1 LSSEASTFTAGKGLA
16 RFRGQP
22 IGAQTWI
29 FILLPGAMCIIV
41 IYLYGIYLAFSTY
54 QVYGPS
60 LAIARSQ
67 AWFLLA
73 TILLILLGAFFV
85 YRMLI
90 SMQRVTIFE
99 NGLQMRSFF
108 LRTRSFSWMDLCGIS
123 SSAVRL
129 TFFGKTVRTTPSA
142 RLFTNSGQSYDVP
155 RGILGIPKIVKIVKS
170 RLNPLIWP
178 GILADFITGKPIRFG
193 RISVNSEG
201 IQISRRMLP
210 WSSITRLYIEGGFL
224 VVELR
229 DNSTHKAATIDIPN
243 LELLLNAVSEIK
255 E

>member
-1 LSSEASTFTAGKGLA
+1 MSSEDSKFTTGKGIA

-22 IGAQTWI
+22 IGAQTWV
-29 FILLPGAMCIIV
+29 FILLPGAVGIV
-41 IYLYGIYLAFSTY
+41 LIYLYGIYLAVTTY
-54 QVYGPS
+54 QVYGPA

-67 AWFLLA
+67 AWLFLA

-90 SMQRVTIFE
+90 SLQRVTVYE
-99 NGLQMRSFF
+99 NGLRMRSFF
-108 LRTRSFSWMDLCGIS
+108 LRTSSFSWMDLCGIS

-129 TFFGKTVRTTPSA
+129 TIFGKGIRTTPSA
-142 RLFTNSGQSYDVP
+142 RLYTISGQNYDVP
-155 RGILGIPKIVKIVKS
+155 RGILGIPKLVKLVKS

-178 GILADFITGKPIRFG
+178 RILADFITGKPIRFG
-193 RISVNSEG
+193 RITVNSEG
-201 IQISRRMLP
+201 IQISRKMLP
-210 WSSITRLYIEGGFL
+210 WSSIDRLYTEGGFL

-229 DNSTHKAATIDIPN
+229 DNSTRKAATIDIPN
-243 LELLLNAVSEIK
+243 LELLLNAVSEIN

>member
-1 LSSEASTFTAGKGLA
+1 MSAEATKFTAGKVLA

-29 FILLPGAMCIIV
+29 FILLPGFLGIAV
-41 IYLYGIYLAFSTY
+41 IYLYGIYLAFTTY
-54 QVYGPS
+54 QVYGPA
-60 LAIARSQ
+60 LAVARSQ
-67 AWFLLA
+67 ALLLLA

-90 SMQRVTIFE
+90 SLQRATVFD

-108 LRTRSFSWMDLCGIS
+108 LHTRSFSWMDLCGIS

-129 TFFGKTVRTTPSA
+129 TIFGKAICTTPAA
-142 RLFTNSGQSYDVP
+142 RLFTNSGQSHDIP
-155 RGILGIPKIVKIVKS
+155 RGILGIPKLVELVKS

-178 GILADFITGKPIRFG
+178 GILADFKTGNPIRFG
-193 RISVNSEG
+193 RITVDGEG
-201 IQISRRMLP
+201 MQISRKMLS
-210 WSSITRLYIEGGFL
+210 WSSISRLHTEGGFL

-229 DNSTHKAATIDIPN
+229 DKTTHKAATTDIPN
-243 LELLLNAVSEIK
+243 LELLLNAVSEIY